1 MESLVA
7 VCGVLFPDQGLNLGT
22 LRWDCEVLAT
32 GPPGQSTFTFF
43 NKHCMRVSMC
53 PCPYQ
58 HLLLCLFYLHY
69 HSGCELVSHCGFD
82 LLSLMAADVGH
93 FSITYWPFVSCKL
106 LKLFYLIEIYLGLSI
121 L

>member
-1 MESLVA
+1 MWVLQLQHVESLVA

-43 NKHCMRVSMC
+43 NKHCMRVSIC

-93 FSITYWPFVSCKL
+93 FSMHL
-106 LKLFYLIEIYLGLSI
+106 LAICVMQTSEVILFN
-121 L
+121 